1 MRPTWTPATEE
12 ALTGL
17 DVTTVTVPLDH
28 TRPDDGRTVDL
39 ALARHPAR
47 SPRTRTGTLLVAP
60 DDPGNRGTLLVP
72 QLIAKLPPA
81 VLDQYDIVGFDH
93 RFSGRSDPLS
103 CGLAPDQWLW
113 IFHTPED
120 ADTEAR
126 YQRDIVER
134 CFREA
139 GDLLPHL
146 TSRAI
151 AHDIDVIRRALGE
164 ERISFLG
171 YSYGSH
177 LGAVWTQLYGE
188 HADRVVLDSVIDPD
202 SVWRRM
208 FLDYAASCEA
218 ALGRWAAWA
227 ARRHEELALGTTAA
241 AVREAVA
248 RLTARAD
255 REHRVEVAGLPA
267 DGTMLRLLTMVLLSD
282 DLAWGFLGDV
292 LRTAVHGGQA
302 SERTRRAL
310 GAMFGRGKEESGAV
324 AQLAVLGGDA
334 AWPRDP
340 AGYRRDMATAAARHP
355 FIGPAMAAPKA
366 GAFWPRELDERRE
379 PGIVLGRDNHAES
392 LLLVRSEHAMF
403 TPARGAARL
412 RELLAHNSRLIT
424 AAGTGA
430 HRVFPFHGH
439 PGVDG
444 AVAEYLLTGKL
455 PDTDLTFTAGHG
467 RDTS

>member
-1 MRPTWTPATEE
+1 MHPTWHPATEE
-12 ALTGL
+12 ALAGL
-17 DVTTVTVPLDH
+17 DFTTVAVPLDH
-28 TRPDDGRTVDL
+28 ADTEGPSIEL

-47 SPRTRTGTLLVAP
+47 TPTRRLGTLLVPP

-72 QLIAKLPPA
+72 QLVAKLPSP

-93 RFSGRSDPLS
+93 RFSGRSHPLS
-103 CGLAPDQWLW
+103 CGLTPGQWLW

-126 YQRDIVER
+126 YQQRIVER

-139 GDLLPHL
+139 GDLLPYL

-151 AHDIDVIRRALGE
+151 AHDIEVIRRALGE
-164 ERISFLG
+164 ERISLLG

-177 LGAVWTQLYGE
+177 LGALWTQLYGA

-218 ALGRWAAWA
+218 ALGRWSAWA
-227 ARRHEELALGTTAA
+227 ARRHEELALGATPT

-255 REHRVEVAGLPA
+255 REQHIEVAGLPV
-267 DGTMLRLLTMVLLSD
+267 DGTMLRLLTMVLLGD

-292 LRTAVHGGQA
+292 LRAAVHGGQA
-302 SERTRRAL
+302 SQEARRAL

-334 AWPRDP
+334 PWPRDP
-340 AGYRRDMATAAARHP
+340 AGYRRDMAAAAERHP

-366 GAFWPRELDERRE
+366 GAFWPRELDGRR
-379 PGIVLGRDNHAES
+379 PSAPAFGRDNHAES
-392 LLLVRSEHAMF
+392 VLLVRAEHAMF

-412 RELLAHNSRLIT
+412 RELLAHNSRLVT

-444 AVAEYLLTGKL
+444 TVTEYLLTGKL
-455 PDTDLTFTAGHG
+455 PDTDLTFTTGHG
-467 RDTS
+467 RDA